1 MHAVSQ
7 PDSSLR
13 TRLLDD
19 HHGLEALM
27 ARVLEAC
34 ENDDREGIGEAW
46 GELDARVMGHLE
58 IEDRFLVPALMRTNE
73 REARAIMS
81 EHRHIRTRLVELG
94 AAVDLHTIRTE
105 TARSFIDDLR
115 AHASHEDEILYRI
128 AEDTIPYE
136 EHEGIFEAMAHA
148 VRERL
153 ERRKAHKH
161 TK

>member
-7 PDSSLR
+7 PESSLR
-13 TRLLDD
+13 SRLLDD
-19 HHGLEALM
+19 HHDLEALM
-27 ARVLEAC
+27 ARILEAC
-34 ENDDREGIGEAW
+34 ERDDREGISEAW

-58 IEDRFLVPALMRTNE
+58 TEDRYLVPALMRTNE

-94 AAVDLHTIRTE
+94 AAVDLHTIRAE

-115 AHASHEDEILYRI
+115 AHASHEDEMLYRI